1 MRSVILLPPAP
12 GNVAIS
18 AKLIAHLSRHYP
30 TQEHHPFHLEHRLFS
45 DTSSQLPGSDVKQ
58 RCYTH
63 VLNLSHH
70 PHHAFVSSTKA
81 GNANESSTITIPASS
96 AEPFAG
102 LISTKLQ
109 PAWYPRQML
118 SLEKGVCVS
127 IDEKSLIVCV
137 GDARASARSQGAG
150 ALRGTIVE
158 LFRREDITSDA
169 SAAPDDAAEDE
180 AWMQSALEDLFKGTG
195 VSFNAKVITSRTRP
209 RRPVEGA
216 ETKDEP
222 DWSLA
227 KLYMAVFTR

>member
-63 VLNLSHH
+63 ILNLSHH

-81 GNANESSTITIPASS
+81 GNADESSTVTIPASS
-96 AEPFAG
+96 AESFAG

-150 ALRGTIVE
+150 ALRGTVVE
-158 LFRREDITSDA
+158 IFRIEDIASDA
-169 SAAPDDAAEDE
+169 TIKYQDKCIAFPILPSQTWPPDSTSCQPEAFGKASGGRRTASMQFRAYSFLAPYRGDYE
-180 AWMQSALEDLFKGTG
+180 
-195 VSFNAKVITSRTRP
+195 RP
-209 RRPVEGA
+209 IQA
-216 ETKDEP
+216 
-222 DWSLA
+222 
-227 KLYMAVFTR
+227 